1 MQRFVMKKKTLHQ
14 MLVKS
19 GVASGLPLL
28 LSLGIVQPALAQASS
43 PAAAPAEN
51 AAPPA
56 PATRAPDGVPGGNG
70 ATAAQTDAAPPASG
84 IARTCS
90 ATWAACAPSSAIT
103 GSR

>member
-28 LSLGIVQPALAQASS
+28 LSLGIVQPALAQAPS

-56 PATRAPDGVPGGNG
+56 PATRAPDGEKLK
-70 ATAAQTDAAPPASG
+70 QHD
-84 IARTCS
+84 
-90 ATWAACAPSSAIT
+90 CAPVRSGT
-103 GSR
+103 RRTT